1 MPYIALLCPA
11 AISLAIFRK
20 RRGSD
25 LKVID
30 SVVAYLCFV
39 LMINWLTMCTSVYLL
54 KIYDSQMVFMENFVF
69 FTKYV
74 AIALAFALIL
84 PPLFDLFQKFF
95 VIRFNDKKK

>member
-25 LKVID
+25 VKVID
-30 SVVAYLCFV
+30 SVVAYLGFV

-54 KIYDSQMVFMENFVF
+54 KIYDSRMEFMENFVF

-74 AIALAFALIL
+74 AIALIFALIL

-95 VIRFNDKKK
+95 TITFNDKKK